1 MWSRSSDHGRRRHPG
16 PAPPLHLPDRRQP
29 KGGRGNF
36 ELYAWVFMRVSGVL
50 LVLLVLG
57 HFAIMHVIDGG
68 LDRINF
74 AFVSGRWANPFWRV
88 YDFAMLTLALLHGG
102 NGLRV
107 IIDDYARTGTRR
119 LLYQS
124 VNATVVGLTWALGTL
139 TIFAFTPQPP
149 RSPHDP
155 AAHLRRGDRR
165 SRGGRPAGGAGE
177 LAAGPDG
184 GDHQAVPDPLPHR
197 GRPGRDVRRPG
208 ERRRGQL
215 GVAHLR
221 HHQGRRLPGRPGRGR
236 DHVPGG
242 DRGRLRP
249 RAHGDAVQPHP
260 RRQDRPAALRRPHPP
275 PR

>member
-1 MWSRSSDHGRRRHPG
+1 MAADVT
-16 PAPPLHLPDRRQP
+16 PAPLPRSTSPTGASPRAAGATSSCTP
-29 KGGRGNF
+29 GSSC
-36 ELYAWVFMRVSGVL
+36 AISGVL

-139 TIFAFTPQPP
+139 TIFAFTPQPT
-149 RSPHDP
+149 
-155 AAHLRRGDRR
+155 
-165 SRGGRPAGGAGE
+165 
-177 LAAGPDG
+177 
-184 GDHQAVPDPLPHR
+184 
-197 GRPGRDVRRPG
+197 
-208 ERRRGQL
+208 
-215 GVAHLR
+215 
-221 HHQGRRLPGRPGRGR
+221 
-236 DHVPGG
+236 
-242 DRGRLRP
+242 
-249 RAHGDAVQPHP
+249 
-260 RRQDRPAALRRPHPP
+260 
-275 PR
+275 